1 MPFAQ
6 LIATDGVRLNR
17 NDTVLAIS
25 ADWRPEWAS
34 ALQQMQRRG
43 VNSIA
48 VLVDGSTFG
57 SPAKY
62 EGVQAEFEAT
72 GIPTYILRRRADPLE
87 AALRTPLRAGNY
99 RRTRRGVNVSTQR
112 HKDHKEELQEQQQQ
126 LLVAKYAKFGKVTQR
141 TAKARKATGK
151 LPIAKVREV
160 WRRSSIKKRQ
170 QHLVKGSCLLLF
182 LLWLFLRVPLRIF
195 APFCDREFAVAFLAF
210 AFLAVGLCAFVLN
223 PFSRPL
229 AI

>member
-72 GIPTYILRRRADPLE
+72 GIPTYILRRGDPLE
-87 AALRTPLRAGNY
+87 AALRTPLRGGNY
-99 RRTRRGVNVSTQR
+99 RRTRCGVAFQHKGTKTTKKNCKNSNSNSLSQSTQSLAKKR
-112 HKDHKEELQEQQQQ
+112 KGQPKQE
-126 LLVAKYAKFGKVTQR
+126 KQR
-141 TAKARKATGK
+141 Q
-151 LPIAKVREV
+151 LPIAKSAKFGEEAA
-160 WRRSSIKKRQ
+160 SKK
-170 QHLVKGSCLLLF
+170 GNCT
-182 LLWLFLRVPLRIF
+182 
-195 APFCDREFAVAFLAF
+195 
-210 AFLAVGLCAFVLN
+210 
-223 PFSRPL
+223 
-229 AI
+229 